1 MKDNKSA
8 SLFPKEQ
15 VIESLKQSFVKLNPR
30 MMIKNPIMF
39 TVEVATVVML
49 LVTLYSIVNSSQG
62 SFAYNIAVFIILFVT
77 LLFANFAEAIAEA
90 RGKAQADSLRK
101 TREETPAKKVE
112 GNKIVTVSSSQ
123 LKKGDVFVCEA
134 GDVIPSDGEIIE
146 GLASIDESAITGESA
161 PVIREAGGDKSSVTG
176 GTKVLSDHIKVMVT
190 TQPGESFLDKM
201 IALVEGASRQK
212 TPNEIALTILLA
224 GFTLVFV
231 IVCVTLKPF
240 ADYSNTVITIASLI
254 SLFVC
259 LIPTTIGGLLS
270 AIGIAGMDRAL
281 RANVITKSGKA
292 VETAGDID
300 TLLLDKTGT
309 ITIGNRKATH
319 FHTAPGVNL
328 HDFVETCLLSSLS
341 DETPEG
347 KSIVELGRESGIRM
361 RNLNT
366 TGARMI
372 KFTAETKC
380 SGVDLADGTQIRK
393 GAFDAIRKM
402 VEGAGNEFPKEVEE
416 VISSISSNGGT
427 PLVVCV
433 NKKVTGV
440 IELQDIIKPGIQER
454 FERLRKMG
462 VKTVMVTGDNPLTA
476 KYIAEKAG
484 VDDFIAEAKP
494 EDKME
499 YIKKEQQAGK
509 LVAMM
514 GDGTNDAP
522 ALAQANVGVAMNSGT
537 QAAKE
542 AGNMVDLDNDPTKLI
557 EIVEIGKQLLM
568 ETVAYAETSL
578 CRRKVLLH
586 YFGETYEED
595 NCGCCDNCLYPKKEF
610 EGEDYM
616 VDALQ
621 LVSDVKEKFKIEHL
635 VNILIGEADS
645 AIKSYKHDKLE
656 LFGAGSEKSRQFW
669 TMVYRRALV
678 SSFIEKDIEQYGV
691 IKLTDEGQKFLDNPK
706 SFMLMEDHNF
716 DENEEEEKIQEKGGV
731 SALDSTLFAILKDLR
746 KKIAKTNNLP
756 PYVIF
761 QDPSLEDMC
770 TNYPITLEELANIQG
785 VGAGKAQKYG
795 KEFVEVIKQYV
806 EDNEIE
812 RAQDMVVK
820 TVANKSKFKVYIIQ
834 NIDRQIDLEDIAS
847 ALGLN
852 FDELIK
858 EMEAIVFSGTKL
870 NIDYYI
876 NKILDEEQ
884 QQEIM
889 DYFMEASSD
898 NISEAFD
905 EFEGDYAEEDL
916 RLMRLKLH
924 SKHGN

>member
-1 MKDNKSA
+1 MKNNKSA
-8 SLFPKEQ
+8 SLFQKEQ
-15 VIESLKQSFVKLNPR
+15 VMESLKQSFVKLNPR

-39 TVEVATVVML
+39 TVEIVTAIMLAVTILSLGTTEYGTFGYNFVVF
-49 LVTLYSIVNSSQG
+49 V
-62 SFAYNIAVFIILFVT
+62 ILFIT

-101 TREETPAKKVE
+101 TREETPAKVLVGDKVQ
-112 GNKIVTVSSSQ
+112 TVSSSK
-123 LKKGDVFVCEA
+123 LKKGDIFICEA
-134 GDVIPSDGEIIE
+134 GDTIPADGEIID

-176 GTKVLSDHIKVMVT
+176 GTKVLSDNIKVLVT
-190 TQPGESFLDKM
+190 QQPGESFLDKM
-201 IALVEGASRQK
+201 IALVEGATRQK

-231 IVCVTLKPF
+231 IVCITLIPF
-240 ADYSNTVITIASLI
+240 ADYTNVDHLGTTISIAAII

-309 ITIGNRKATH
+309 ITIGNRKATR
-319 FHTAPGVNL
+319 FHAAPGINERSFIEV
-328 HDFVETCLLSSLS
+328 CLLASLS

-347 KSIVELGRESGIRM
+347 KSIVELGRESGLRM

-366 TGARMI
+366 TGAHMI

-380 SGVDLADGTQIRK
+380 SGVNLADGTQIRK
-393 GAFDAIRKM
+393 GAFDAIRQM
-402 VEGAGNEFPKEVEE
+402 VEKAGNKFPKEVEE
-416 VISSISSNGGT
+416 IISSISSNGGT

-568 ETVAYAETSL
+568 TRGTLTTFSIANDVAKYFAIVPALFMIAIPEL
-578 CRRKVLLH
+578 AALNIMHLH
-586 YFGETYEED
+586 SPESAILSAVIF
-595 NCGCCDNCLYPKKEF
+595 NAIIIP
-610 EGEDYM
+610 
-616 VDALQ
+616 
-621 LVSDVKEKFKIEHL
+621 
-635 VNILIGEADS
+635 ILIPLALRGVQ
-645 AIKSYKHDKLE
+645 YK
-656 LFGAGSEKSRQFW
+656 
-669 TMVYRRALV
+669 
-678 SSFIEKDIEQYGV
+678 
-691 IKLTDEGQKFLDNPK
+691 
-706 SFMLMEDHNF
+706 
-716 DENEEEEKIQEKGGV
+716 
-731 SALDSTLFAILKDLR
+731 
-746 KKIAKTNNLP
+746 
-756 PYVIF
+756 
-761 QDPSLEDMC
+761 
-770 TNYPITLEELANIQG
+770 PIG
-785 VGAGKAQKYG
+785 
-795 KEFVEVIKQYV
+795 
-806 EDNEIE
+806 
-812 RAQDMVVK
+812 
-820 TVANKSKFKVYIIQ
+820 
-834 NIDRQIDLEDIAS
+834 AS
-847 ALGLN
+847 ALLRRNLLIYGVGGVIAPFVGIKLIDLVVGL
-852 FDELIK
+852 F
-858 EMEAIVFSGTKL
+858 F
-870 NIDYYI
+870 
-876 NKILDEEQ
+876 
-884 QQEIM
+884 
-889 DYFMEASSD
+889 
-898 NISEAFD
+898 
-905 EFEGDYAEEDL
+905 
-916 RLMRLKLH
+916 
-924 SKHGN
+924 